1 MVMWTALS
9 AQTQT
14 WANAAP
20 ENLKLL
26 LALAWCNGTYNKAQG
41 GKTLKAASLGES

>member
-26 LALAWCNGTYNKAQG
+26 LALAWGNGTYNKAQEE
-41 GKTLKAASLGES
+41 GKLLKQLNA